1 MIVAYFF
8 GPPFIRATKKQKKK
22 CDVIGDHSVFKRII
36 AYEILITEKMI
47 NFPLIY
53 LFVQLLGPTVSL
65 LMK

>member
-1 MIVAYFF
+1 
-8 GPPFIRATKKQKKK
+8 
-22 CDVIGDHSVFKRII
+22 VIGDHSVFKRII